1 MQTRVAGIPAT
12 IEITSFSPY
21 RCNKRGHIDHWL
33 PDELPEIEWHIL
45 DRNGRPASWLERKLS
60 AADRRRIEAD
70 LIAQCTNRN
79 DEDY

>member
-1 MQTRVAGIPAT
+1 MNTRVCGIPAM

-45 DRNGRPASWLERKLS
+45 DRNGRPAGWLERKLS
-60 AADRRRIEAD
+60 PADRRRIEAD
-70 LIAQCTNRN
+70 LIAQCSNRG
-79 DEDY
+79 EDF